1 MLSNLPLRWMAL
13 SCLSSLDAM
22 TTSLTLDLST
32 SASILGTQP
41 DLFLKFLR
49 AKNIPGVLFFAEEP
63 QVSIFTLAQLLN
75 TQPEILMDWLED
87 RALGQLMEEVD
98 DDEWFEGEAGL
109 AFYRS
114 VLAEEG

>member
-1 MLSNLPLRWMAL
+1 
-13 SCLSSLDAM
+13 M

-41 DLFLKFLR
+41 DLFLRFL
-49 AKNIPGVLFFAEEP
+49 KTKSIPGVLFFSEEP

-87 RALGQLMEEVD
+87 EALGQLMEEVD
-98 DDEWFEGEAGL
+98 DDEWLDGEAGR
-109 AFYRS
+109 AFYQS
-114 VLAEEG
+114 VLAKEG

>member
-1 MLSNLPLRWMAL
+1 
-13 SCLSSLDAM
+13 M

-41 DLFLKFLR
+41 DLFLRFLKT
-49 AKNIPGVLFFAEEP
+49 KNIPGVLFFAEEP

-87 RALGQLMEEVD
+87 EALGQLIEEVD
-98 DDEWFEGEAGL
+98 DDEWLEGEAGQ
-109 AFYRS
+109 AFYQS
-114 VLAEEG
+114 ILAGEG